1 MPLEGH
7 WGRVNTPVRALTR
20 RERLVAIVATAFTTI
35 AVAAIVIGAAGS
47 SRPAPGPGCIRAN
60 VAMVMGAEELNLCG
74 GRAKRACAAHAGDPD
89 PVSRTIEA
97 ECRDA
102 GVLGPG

>member
-1 MPLEGH
+1 
-7 WGRVNTPVRALTR
+7 
-20 RERLVAIVATAFTTI
+20 VAIVATAFTTI
-35 AVAAIVIGAAGS
+35 AVAAIVIGAAGT

-74 GRAKRACAAHAGDPD
+74 ERAKRACADHAGDPD